1 MSEKLVKHR
10 TRRTPRAGA
19 APRDGAPSTPR
30 PGASPALLAGLAL
43 VAGTLTGLAVVV
55 AGHAPDRS
63 VARVDEAPADV
74 DVAGLFDTGPS
85 SGPVVIADHVPPP
98 APAPT
103 PRPAPAIPSD
113 PAHARAVEL
122 AVTREVLPE
131 PGPPRWDDLALLP
144 RDDRPRGPVRLPDV
158 TRPGAALGEPDAA
171 PATSTSQQDGQ
182 PVNDDD
188 EEADDLP
195 PVVAPPPAT
204 RDADAPP
211 TAAGALDTGSPVA
224 LALRQ
229 LLHVPHTLRDGRVEA
244 RYRFN
249 GPDEVGDF
257 EWTGF
262 DKLEVGEVVGR
273 NLRTVDLEL
282 GVGSRRVGRLVH
294 VVPLAG
300 DFRIDLA
307 MWVNQATSRSDLVLF
322 VGDKVGVR
330 WGQQIVRASRSG
342 GLRPVAG
349 AQPDRGLFR
358 EERLVRVR
366 LTRTGDALTVE
377 CDGRRVAHKA
387 FKPGELDGRFGLIA
401 QDVRVVITELSVDGV
416 VDPAKL

>member
-1 MSEKLVKHR
+1 MAEKLVKPR

-19 APRDGAPSTPR
+19 APRDDARPTPR
-30 PGASPALLAGLAL
+30 PGASPALLASLAL
-43 VAGTLTGLAVVV
+43 VAGTLTGVAVVV
-55 AGHAPDRS
+55 ATRAPDRD
-63 VARVDEAPADV
+63 VARVTRVDDAPADV
-74 DVAGLFDTGPS
+74 DAAFDTGPS
-85 SGPVVIADHVPPP
+85 SGPVVIADQVPPP

-113 PAHARAVEL
+113 PAHAREVESV
-122 AVTREVLPE
+122 VTREALPE

-158 TRPGAALGEPDAA
+158 TRPGAALGEPAPA
-171 PATSTSQQDGQ
+171 PATPISQQDDQ
-182 PVNDDD
+182 PVNDD
-188 EEADDLP
+188 EEDDDLP
-195 PVVAPPPAT
+195 PVLTPSPAPRETVAPPV
-204 RDADAPP
+204 
-211 TAAGALDTGSPVA
+211 AAGALDTGSPVA

-300 DFRIDLA
+300 DFKIDLA

-387 FKPGELDGRFGLIA
+387 FKPGELDGRFGLVA